1 MQAKISAFFKPSVQN
16 DPEPAILSEDD
27 IPPVKQEILVTYRRR
42 IPNSNSMRKDDNAY
56 ELDNGR
62 QEQADCSDYKLKD
75 QEVCCADLASSLV
88 KPSSTNRA
96 LNRKRSY
103 AQYHLE
109 LGQSDFLLHTCSIC
123 GLKYSRGDEED
134 EKVHKAFHMNYYR
147 GIQFKGWRNERVVP
161 TSSGNGDRII
171 LVLDGDPP
179 AHRHKVAEVVKI
191 MEWELSLSDEWLLHN
206 SSSCKVFLFISKQ
219 RIIGCLVAEPIR
231 TAYRVVSCPAACKS
245 LDVKN
250 RKIKSD
256 PTPLQ
261 FGSVIFQREITRKLS
276 SASTEIID
284 MNERGAVL
292 CEENA
297 VSASCGIRA
306 IWVAPSSRRKRVAT
320 QLLDAMRKNFYKGQ
334 VLEPSQ
340 CAFSQPTSSGNALAS
355 SYSGTRSFLVYL
367 TATS

>member
-1 MQAKISAFFKPSVQN
+1 M
-16 DPEPAILSEDD
+16 
-27 IPPVKQEILVTYRRR
+27 
-42 IPNSNSMRKDDNAY
+42 
-56 ELDNGR
+56 
-62 QEQADCSDYKLKD
+62 
-75 QEVCCADLASSLV
+75 
-88 KPSSTNRA
+88 
-96 LNRKRSY
+96 
-103 AQYHLE
+103 
-109 LGQSDFLLHTCSIC
+109 
-123 GLKYSRGDEED
+123 
-134 EKVHKAFHMNYYR
+134 
-147 GIQFKGWRNERVVP
+147 
-161 TSSGNGDRII
+161 
-171 LVLDGDPP
+171 
-179 AHRHKVAEVVKI
+179 
-191 MEWELSLSDEWLLHN
+191 
-206 SSSCKVFLFISKQ
+206 FLFISKQ

-320 QLLDAMRKNFYKGQ
+320 QLLDAMRCVYSFPDIIDA
-334 VLEPSQ
+334 LSQ
-340 CAFSQPTSSGNALAS
+340 IECTMHFLFSFFSI
-355 SYSGTRSFLVYL
+355 
-367 TATS
+367 

>member
-1 MQAKISAFFKPSVQN
+1 M
-16 DPEPAILSEDD
+16 D
-27 IPPVKQEILVTYRRR
+27 IIDSS
-42 IPNSNSMRKDDNAY
+42 SN
-56 ELDNGR
+56 
-62 QEQADCSDYKLKD
+62 QQ
-75 QEVCCADLASSLV
+75 
-88 KPSSTNRA
+88 
-96 LNRKRSY
+96 
-103 AQYHLE
+103 
-109 LGQSDFLLHTCSIC
+109 
-123 GLKYSRGDEED
+123 
-134 EKVHKAFHMNYYR
+134 
-147 GIQFKGWRNERVVP
+147 
-161 TSSGNGDRII
+161 
-171 LVLDGDPP
+171 
-179 AHRHKVAEVVKI
+179 VAEVVKI
-191 MEWELSLSDEWLLHN
+191 MEWELSLSDGWLLHN
-206 SSSCKVFLFISKQ
+206 SCSCKVFLFISKQ
-219 RIIGCLVAEPIR
+219 RIIGCVVAEPIR
-231 TAYRVVSCPAACKS
+231 AAYRVVSSPAACKR

-261 FGSVIFQREITRKLS
+261 FGSVLFQREITRKLS

-284 MNERGAVL
+284 MNEKGAVL